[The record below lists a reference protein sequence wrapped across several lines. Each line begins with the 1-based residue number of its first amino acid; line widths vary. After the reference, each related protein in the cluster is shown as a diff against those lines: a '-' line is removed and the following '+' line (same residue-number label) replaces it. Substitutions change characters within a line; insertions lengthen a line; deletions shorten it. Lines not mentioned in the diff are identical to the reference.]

1 MGGVVFASII
11 SNCYYLAIVGEQR
24 DGCRSATGLGIDWT
38 KESTHVDY
46 SKALNDLDPIL
57 RFRLRAIARIAG
69 MSELEALKTIVE
81 AGVVDDDTGPS
92 SDEGPL

>member
-1 MGGVVFASII
+1 M
-11 SNCYYLAIVGEQR
+11 
-24 DGCRSATGLGIDWT
+24 
-38 KESTHVDY
+38 DY

-81 AGVVDDDTGPS
+81 AGVVDDDSGPS